1 MINLA
6 SILIFGTCVHSC
18 IYTYTENVGIP
29 PLEPDSRGPFCGRD
43 NKYQFLIQIG
53 TGTYY

>member
-1 MINLA
+1 MSYSLVLTLVLNLVE
-6 SILIFGTCVHSC
+6 SIH
-18 IYTYTENVGIP
+18 TYTEKVGVP